1 MFLFNML
8 PALVKQKININ
19 TRVFIKAKNSVVC
32 PEFTMGS
39 KFHSNLMEKHI
50 FPNSLR

>member
-8 PALVKQKININ
+8 PALVKQKNIN

-50 FPNSLR
+50 FLNSLR